1 MSKEDIDLIWEKI
14 NCEACCNENINYCKE
29 KCECKCREFI
39 ALENILSQLQE
50 LGEINFRLLNNGV
63 PKKEFDELRLRLKKE
78 KNENEANKKRI
89 EELEEERKL
98 LNAEYVDN
106 IPEGQLIGINK
117 LQYKEYLYLKSN
129 SILKAKVEEIL
140 EKEELPNV
148 IVGGRRNS
156 KTLNYGKKLGRIELC
171 KELLKDGGE

>member
-29 KCECKCREFI
+29 KCECKCREFK
-39 ALENILSQLQE
+39 ALENILNQLKE

-63 PKKEFDELRLRLKKE
+63 PKEAFDELRLKLKQK

-98 LNAEYVDN
+98 LNTEYVDN
-106 IPEGQLIGINK
+106 IPEGQYIGINK

-129 SILKAKVEEIL
+129 SILKAKVEEKIDEL
-140 EKEELPNV
+140 KEK
-148 IVGGRRNS
+148 
-156 KTLNYGKKLGRIELC
+156 GKVKNITFGSCGQYIYQESIECLQD
-171 KELLKDGGE
+171 LLKDGGD